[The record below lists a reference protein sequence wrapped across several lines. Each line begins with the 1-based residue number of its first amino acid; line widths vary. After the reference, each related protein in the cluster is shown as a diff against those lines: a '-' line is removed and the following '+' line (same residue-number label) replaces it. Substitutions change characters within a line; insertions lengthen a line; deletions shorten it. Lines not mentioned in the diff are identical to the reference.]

1 MSMVGVL
8 GGTNLRG
15 EVALGECSN
24 AWERERLIPEEG
36 TVLMEREDGLRGEAA
51 TFLGDGMRSMLS
63 SEDEEESS
71 DPMWTSLYFEEDR
84 GRAEAP

>member
-15 EVALGECSN
+15 DIALGESSN
-24 AWERERLIPEEG
+24 AWERDRLIPEEG
-36 TVLMEREDGLRGEAA
+36 TVLMERDDGLRGEAT
-51 TFLGDGMRSMLS
+51 TFLGEGIRSMLS

-71 DPMWTSLYFEEDR
+71 DPI
-84 GRAEAP
+84 